1 MELRAALSFSSDLWK
16 KGRLRGCVRPLVG
29 DQWHR
34 VVDRKG
40 FGRRR
45 VVTASVA

>member
-1 MELRAALSFSSDLWK
+1 MELRAAQSFSSNLWK
-16 KGRLRGCVRPLVG
+16 EDRLTGCVRPLVG

-40 FGRRR
+40 SGRRR